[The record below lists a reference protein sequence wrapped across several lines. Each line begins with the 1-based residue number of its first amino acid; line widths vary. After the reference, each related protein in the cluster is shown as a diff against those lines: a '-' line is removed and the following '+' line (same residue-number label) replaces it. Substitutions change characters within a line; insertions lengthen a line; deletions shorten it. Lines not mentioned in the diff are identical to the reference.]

1 MFNASALFSSRRSDW
16 RTPKNLYGALD
27 TLFRFDFDPCP
38 TKPCF
43 DGLSVEWKT
52 CNYVNPPYGRVLP
65 RWTPQNRPFVDT
77 ANPAISASRD
87 GVEFYRTAPSD
98 RKVVVTF
105 VRQLRGPHLSTCA

>member
-1 MFNASALFSSRRSDW
+1 MAHYAGETLKERIGRG
-16 RTPKNLYGALD
+16 PLALD
-27 TLFRFDFDPCP
+27 DAIDIATQVGQGLAKAHKAGFAHRDI
-38 TKPCF
+38 KPANKS
-43 DGLSVEWKT
+43 GAV
-52 CNYVNPPYGRVLP
+52 P

-105 VRQLRGPHLSTCA
+105 VRQRRGPHLSTCA